1 MAIFTG
7 IIGDTGTGKSSSI
20 RTLDPKKTVVISVI
34 KNKPLPFEGSSKIYN
49 NENKNLFHT
58 NNYGSLRNLLE
69 NIDKN
74 APHIEVVI
82 IDDMRHLMTTEFFN
96 RVLET
101 GYTKFTQMAKNF
113 QSLLELIQEL
123 RNDLIVYGML
133 HDEDVYNDKI
143 LVTKKIKLPG
153 QLIEKEYA
161 PLEIMSIALWCKP
174 EMTKDKV
181 NYRFITNRTIVDGI
195 EIPAKTPMGLFP
207 ELFIPN
213 DLQIVTDRI
222 KEYF

>member
-49 NENKNLFHT
+49 DENKNLFHT

-69 NIDKN
+69 SIDKS
-74 APHIEVVI
+74 APHIEVVV

-96 RVLET
+96 RALET

-195 EIPAKTPMGLFP
+195 EIPAKSPMGLFP
-207 ELFIPN
+207 ELFMPN

>member
-20 RTLDPKKTVVISVI
+20 RTLDPKKTVIISVI

-49 NENKNLFHT
+49 DENKNLFHT

-69 NIDKN
+69 SIDKS
-74 APHIEVVI
+74 APHIEVVV

-96 RVLET
+96 RALET

-123 RNDLIVYGML
+123 RSDLIVYGML

-195 EIPAKTPMGLFP
+195 EIPAKSPMGLFP
-207 ELFIPN
+207 ELFMPN

>member
-20 RTLDPKKTVVISVI
+20 RTLDPKTTIVINVL
-34 KNKPLPFEGSSKIYN
+34 KNKPLPFEGSSKVYN
-49 NENKNLFHT
+49 NENKNFFHV
-58 NNYGSLRNLLE
+58 NSYAPLKNLLE
-69 NIDKN
+69 SINKS
-74 APHIEVVI
+74 APHIKVVV
-82 IDDMRHLMTTEFFN
+82 IDDMRYLMTTEFFN
-96 RVLET
+96 RALET

-113 QSLLELIQEL
+113 QSMLELIQEL
-123 RNDLIVYGML
+123 RNDLIVYGMF

-161 PLEIMSIALWCKP
+161 PLEVMSIALWCKP
-174 EMTKDKV
+174 EMTKEKV
-181 NYRFITNRTIVDGI
+181 NYRFVTNRTIVDGI
-195 EIPAKTPMGLFP
+195 EIPAKSPMGLFP
-207 ELFIPN
+207 ELFMPN

-222 KEYF
+222 SEYF

>member
-7 IIGDTGTGKSSSI
+7 IIGDTGTGKSTSI
-20 RTLDPKKTVVISVI
+20 RTLDPKKTVIISI
-34 KNKPLPFEGSSKIYN
+34 LRNKPLPFEGSSKMYN
-49 NENKNLFHT
+49 DENKNLFHT
-58 NNYGSLRNLLE
+58 NNYGALKNLLE
-69 NIDKN
+69 NINKS
-74 APHIEVVI
+74 APHIEVVV
-82 IDDMRHLMTTEFFN
+82 IDDMRHLMTAEFFN
-96 RVLET
+96 RALET

-113 QSLLELIQEL
+113 QSMLELIQEL
-123 RNDLIVYGML
+123 RSDLIIYGMF

-161 PLEIMSIALWCKP
+161 PLEVMSIALWCKP
-174 EMTKDKV
+174 EITKDKV

-195 EIPAKTPMGLFP
+195 EIPAKSPMGLFS

-213 DLQIVTDRI
+213 DLQIITDRI

>member
-20 RTLDPKKTVVISVI
+20 RTLDPKKTVIISVI

-49 NENKNLFHT
+49 DENKNLFHT

-69 NIDKN
+69 SIDKS
-74 APHIEVVI
+74 APHIEVVV

-96 RVLET
+96 RALET

-123 RNDLIVYGML
+123 RSDLIVYGML

>member
-49 NENKNLFHT
+49 DENKNLFHT

-69 NIDKN
+69 SIDKS
-74 APHIEVVI
+74 APHIEVVV

-96 RVLET
+96 RALET

-123 RNDLIVYGML
+123 RSDLIVYGML

-195 EIPAKTPMGLFP
+195 EIPAKSPMGLFP
-207 ELFIPN
+207 ELFMPN

>member
-69 NIDKN
+69 SIDKS
-74 APHIEVVI
+74 APHIEVVV

-96 RVLET
+96 RALET

-195 EIPAKTPMGLFP
+195 EIPAKSPMGLFP
-207 ELFIPN
+207 ELFMPN

>member
-1 MAIFTG
+1 MAIFAG

-20 RTLDPKKTVVISVI
+20 RTLDPKTTIVINVL
-34 KNKPLPFEGSSKIYN
+34 KNKPLPFKGSLKVYN
-49 NENKNLFHT
+49 NENKNFFHV
-58 NNYGSLRNLLE
+58 NSYAPLKNLLE
-69 NIDKN
+69 SINKS
-74 APHIEVVI
+74 APHIKVVV
-82 IDDMRHLMTTEFFN
+82 IDDMRYLMTTEFFN
-96 RVLET
+96 RALET

-113 QSLLELIQEL
+113 QSTLELIQEL
-123 RNDLIVYGML
+123 RDDLIVYGMF

-161 PLEIMSIALWCKP
+161 PLEVMSIALWCKP

-181 NYRFITNRTIVDGI
+181 NYRFVTNRTIIDGI
-195 EIPAKTPMGLFP
+195 EIPAKSPMGLFP
-207 ELFIPN
+207 ELFMPN

-222 KEYF
+222 NEYF

>member
-34 KNKPLPFEGSSKIYN
+34 KNKLLPFEGSSKIYN

-207 ELFIPN
+207 ELFMPN

>member
-20 RTLDPKKTVVISVI
+20 RTLDPQKTVVISVI

-49 NENKNLFHT
+49 DENKNLFHT

-69 NIDKN
+69 SIDKS
-74 APHIEVVI
+74 APHIEVVV

-96 RVLET
+96 RALET

-113 QSLLELIQEL
+113 QSLLELIQGL

-195 EIPAKTPMGLFP
+195 EIPAKSPMGLFP
-207 ELFIPN
+207 ESFMPN

>member
-96 RVLET
+96 RALET

-123 RNDLIVYGML
+123 RSDLIVYGML

-207 ELFIPN
+207 ELFMPN

>member
-20 RTLDPKKTVVISVI
+20 RTLDPKKTVIISVI

-49 NENKNLFHT
+49 DENKNLFHT

-69 NIDKN
+69 SIDKS
-74 APHIEVVI
+74 APHIEVVV

-96 RVLET
+96 RALET

-195 EIPAKTPMGLFP
+195 EIPAKSPMGLFP
-207 ELFIPN
+207 ELFMPN

>member
-96 RVLET
+96 RALET

>member
-82 IDDMRHLMTTEFFN
+82 IDDMRHLMTTEFFS
-96 RVLET
+96 RALET

-123 RNDLIVYGML
+123 RSDLIVYGML

-207 ELFIPN
+207 ELFMPN

>member
-20 RTLDPKKTVVISVI
+20 RTLDPKTTIVINVV
-34 KNKPLPFEGSSKIYN
+34 KNKPLPFEGSSKVYN
-49 NENKNLFHT
+49 NENKNFFHV
-58 NNYGSLRNLLE
+58 NSYAPLKNLLE
-69 NIDKN
+69 SINKS
-74 APHIEVVI
+74 APHIKVVV
-82 IDDMRHLMTTEFFN
+82 IDDMRYLMTTEFFN
-96 RVLET
+96 RALET

-113 QSLLELIQEL
+113 QSTLELIQEL
-123 RNDLIVYGML
+123 RNDLIVYGMF

-161 PLEIMSIALWCKP
+161 PLEVMSIALWCKP
-174 EMTKDKV
+174 EMTKEKV
-181 NYRFITNRTIVDGI
+181 NYRFVTNRTIVDGI
-195 EIPAKTPMGLFP
+195 EIPAKSPMGLFP
-207 ELFIPN
+207 ELFMPN

-222 KEYF
+222 SEYF